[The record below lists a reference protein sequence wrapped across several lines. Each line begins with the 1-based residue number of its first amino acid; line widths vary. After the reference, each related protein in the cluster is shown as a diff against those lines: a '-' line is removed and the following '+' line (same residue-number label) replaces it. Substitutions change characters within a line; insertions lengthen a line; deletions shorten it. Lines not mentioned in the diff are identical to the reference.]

1 MQTLPWYKD
10 IFKSEEVAAQ
20 WVPILEEARNKYYG
34 HGVQQTISSLPL
46 LNFDKLYE
54 ENRKTGAELVAVGHD
69 DECDSIEEIKKTLF
83 QSSDGNLTFIA
94 QCKCGFMRGN
104 YHLDDICPRCH
115 TKVETSFADE
125 INIRAWLEIPESLP
139 PFLHPVVHR
148 VLSKWMGVAKRRMPI
163 LEAIMNVEADLPF
176 PLNQEHGLGQGMWYF
191 HDHFGDIIRFIAS
204 THKGPKAQQD
214 EALFK
219 FLEANK
225 DCIFVRHLPILNQ
238 SLHILTHSGSMTY
251 NDESSKHIL
260 RTCIELDEVIK
271 QQRHNPKQN
280 RNYLDQQV
288 FNTYKAWTDYI
299 DSVINDKLIH
309 KSGFIRKNI
318 LGTRLHWTGRGV
330 IVPITSRHWADEIE
344 LPWRMVVGLFKLEI
358 INKLKLNY
366 GFDVNTAMRYWQQA
380 QTGIKDN
387 MQEGR
392 EKEQVLESISYVKT
406 CIDQLLAECPF
417 KGFPI
422 IMGRNPTLRQGALQ
436 LFFMRHYK
444 TDQTDDTIGMSPFA
458 ITCPNADYDGD
469 SLYLASLKE
478 CASVIDFLSIHP
490 MTTLLGAS
498 GKALSNNV
506 HMSDEMAIA
515 CQGFFTDNGNLDIE
529 SYYKQI
535 EKLKKQKSKAA

>member
-1 MQTLPWYKD
+1 MLRWYES
-10 IFKSEEVAAQ
+10 IFKSPEVAAQ
-20 WVPILEEARNKYYG
+20 WIPILEDARNKYYG

-54 ENRKTGAELVAVGHD
+54 ENRLNGAELVAVGHD

-83 QSSDGNLTFIA
+83 QSSDGNITFIA

-104 YHLDDICPRCH
+104 YHLGDVCPRCH
-115 TKVETSFADE
+115 SKVETSFANE

-148 VLSKWMGVAKRRMPI
+148 VLSKWMGVAKRKVGI
-163 LEAIMNVEADLPF
+163 LDTIMNVEANLPY
-176 PLNQEHGLGQGMWYF
+176 PYNQPNGLGQGMWYF
-191 HDHFGDIIRFIAS
+191 HDHFDDIIRFIAS
-204 THKGPKAQQD
+204 THKGPRAQQD
-214 EALFK
+214 EEVFR
-219 FLEANK
+219 FLETNR

-260 RTCIELDEVIK
+260 KACIELDEVIK

-288 FNTYKAWTDYI
+288 YSTYQAWTDYI

-330 IVPITSRHWADEIE
+330 IVPIISRHWADEIE

-366 GFDVNTAMRYWQQA
+366 GFDVNTAMKYWQQA
-380 QTGIKDN
+380 QTGIKEN
-387 MQEGR
+387 MPDGR
-392 EKEQVLESISYVKT
+392 EKERVQEAIAFVKN

-422 IMGRNPTLRQGALQ
+422 IMGRNPTLRHGALQ

-444 TDQTDDTIGMSPFA
+444 LDQTDDTIGMSPFA
-458 ITCPNADYDGD
+458 ISCPKCVGA
-469 SLYLASLKE
+469 LA
-478 CASVIDFLSIHP
+478 A
-490 MTTLLGAS
+490 
-498 GKALSNNV
+498 
-506 HMSDEMAIA
+506 
-515 CQGFFTDNGNLDIE
+515 
-529 SYYKQI
+529 
-535 EKLKKQKSKAA
+535 